1 MINISACPFHAS
13 IVNIW
18 KKNDKKIK
26 ILIQFVS
33 FTWIWKKLTHCQ
45 SKDSLNSFFYFITK
59 TYLQRVES
67 TASHGFNQTASLD
80 FNQTVSLGFNQ
91 TASFDFKRSLGF
103 HMHFL
108 IQSAKYV
115 DYVKR
120 HNIKHYNLNDL
131 QCIVL
136 IDSSSSHWKLTCSR
150 HDIAEKLLNWC

>member
-1 MINISACPFHAS
+1 LTSIKQHHLTSIKQAS
-13 IVNIW
+13 L
-18 KKNDKKIK
+18 D
-26 ILIQFVS
+26 
-33 FTWIWKKLTHCQ
+33 
-45 SKDSLNSFFYFITK
+45 
-59 TYLQRVES
+59 
-67 TASHGFNQTASLD
+67 FNQTASLD
-80 FNQTVSLGFNQ
+80 FNQTASLDFNQ

-120 HNIKHYNLNDL
+120 HNIKHYNLHDL